1 MSPHVLKSSLNQVQN
16 IFTEKFPQFQ
26 VSNKDLL
33 FYYSFGDFLYTRRHL
48 YLTVKIPIYS
58 FHLPI
63 SVYKVYSYPVPVNSS
78 SNHAT
83 QLMNTPPYF
92 LNTKDHQH
100 YALITSQQLS
110 QCKGTTTLFCSF
122 NIALKASASPSCLS
136 AVFFNH
142 KEAVSKMCDFRFL
155 TNILPTAMYELS
167 PSHLLLYR
175 TTMIALDCANGQ
187 RILKG
192 CSFCVVKIPCLC
204 SVTSNNLYLPPRLGK
219 CNNRT
224 DKVTILHPVNLALL
238 QQFFDKD
245 AHSTV
250 FGDTIFE
257 DFVHITLPNFQ
268 IFNHSF
274 SQYLANDKQ
283 QHLSLTRIA
292 KAVRRDGK
300 VLKNLAES
308 MIAGQVEFAVDKW
321 PDTSG
326 ILAITATSLAF
337 LGFIF
342 SIWSCYK
349 IRTVLLPVLLL
360 HQAHST
366 TASTLKSTLSF
377 IYHQAQE
384 NTPPPSINEHIYASF
399 TTPWSYVSIS
409 ILTTIF
415 VMACIAYLWRTFQRS
430 HRTSLHLEL
439 TTGPTCELFTLLT
452 LPLCP
457 HNWKIQTPEDIF
469 VCTYYHL
476 IFYSPLPT
484 PSMH

>member
-1 MSPHVLKSSLNQVQN
+1 M
-16 IFTEKFPQFQ
+16 
-26 VSNKDLL
+26 
-33 FYYSFGDFLYTRRHL
+33 
-48 YLTVKIPIYS
+48 
-58 FHLPI
+58 
-63 SVYKVYSYPVPVNSS
+63 VNEFSR
-78 SNHAT
+78 A
-83 QLMNTPPYF
+83 
-92 LNTKDHQH
+92 
-100 YALITSQQLS
+100 
-110 QCKGTTTLFCSF
+110 
-122 NIALKASASPSCLS
+122 
-136 AVFFNH
+136 
-142 KEAVSKMCDFRFL
+142 
-155 TNILPTAMYELS
+155 
-167 PSHLLLYR
+167 
-175 TTMIALDCANGQ
+175 
-187 RILKG
+187 
-192 CSFCVVKIPCLC
+192 VKIPCLC

-257 DFVHITLPNFQ
+257 DFVHITLLNFQ

-349 IRTVLLPVLLL
+349 IRTFLLPVLLL
-360 HQAHST
+360 H
-366 TASTLKSTLSF
+366 
-377 IYHQAQE
+377 
-384 NTPPPSINEHIYASF
+384 
-399 TTPWSYVSIS
+399 
-409 ILTTIF
+409 
-415 VMACIAYLWRTFQRS
+415 
-430 HRTSLHLEL
+430 
-439 TTGPTCELFTLLT
+439 
-452 LPLCP
+452 
-457 HNWKIQTPEDIF
+457 
-469 VCTYYHL
+469 
-476 IFYSPLPT
+476 
-484 PSMH
+484 